1 MRLQELP
8 PSEVCPNSSIPPPG
22 PPRSYG
28 GEKDS
33 KDGGAEGWWWGQLQ
47 AWSGPACTLRV
58 PGVRKRTIA
67 DPQSPEPSESPA
79 RAFLPSSSKFSA
91 EAGRVQNRGPGGAR
105 RRADRAGGTGSRLG
119 VPRTPRREWRGLV
132 IHSHPRSLR
141 TYPYPSRPAS
151 GGESAGESPSPDLAR
166 PSSLLGPP
174 PFPSSS
180 VSPPVLCR
188 HLAAG
193 GEKGLVAGPSQ
204 PLRPARPPRLLPSS
218 EPQTQRRGPELRTP
232 RREASQLPAPR
243 THPI

>member
-1 MRLQELP
+1 MSMFAKR
-8 PSEVCPNSSIPPPG
+8 EVCPNSSIPPPG

-33 KDGGAEGWWWGQLQ
+33 KDGGAEGGWWGQLQ

-141 TYPYPSRPAS
+141 TYPYPSRPDPAVDVTGDRS
-151 GGESAGESPSPDLAR
+151 KVGCCKQHYCIGTWNVRSMNQGTLEFYIFIPL
-166 PSSLLGPP
+166 SL
-174 PFPSSS
+174 
-180 VSPPVLCR
+180 
-188 HLAAG
+188 HL
-193 GEKGLVAGPSQ
+193 V
-204 PLRPARPPRLLPSS
+204 
-218 EPQTQRRGPELRTP
+218 
-232 RREASQLPAPR
+232 
-243 THPI
+243 